1 MKSAGIA
8 ELKARLSEYIAEVRG
23 GEEVLVTDRGLP
35 VARLTPVD
43 PVPGGMEDLR
53 DLERAGIIRLP
64 DRKPDLSW
72 LDSPRA
78 RDPEGRSLRAVLRER
93 EEGW

>member
-8 ELKARLSEYIAEVRG
+8 ELKARLSEYIAEVKG

-35 VARLTPVD
+35 VARLTPVES
-43 PVPGGMEDLR
+43 VPGGMDELR
-53 DLERAGIIRLP
+53 DLERAGIVRLP
-64 DRKPDLSW
+64 DRKPDLGW
-72 LDSPRA
+72 LDRPRVE
-78 RDPEGRSLRAVLRER
+78 DPEGRSLRAVIQER